1 MTEGDF
7 KQLTVV
13 SLREPAGTELLLEP
27 DGNPTAK
34 KKKIRET
41 LFEQEVPLTAFGVD
55 DIQKE

>member
-7 KQLTVV
+7 KQLTVI

-34 KKKIRET
+34 KIRKA